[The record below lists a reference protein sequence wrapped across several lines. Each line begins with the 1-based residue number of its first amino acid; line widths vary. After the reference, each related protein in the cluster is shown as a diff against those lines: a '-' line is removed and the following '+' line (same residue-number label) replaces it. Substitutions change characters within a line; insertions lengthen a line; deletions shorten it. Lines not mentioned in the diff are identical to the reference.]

1 MSKTI
6 PLYRRG
12 RFSGI
17 VFWQAL
23 SADSANGAEGEKTFL
38 YRLYF
43 AKCKFSEIEGGGKA
57 EKCKSICVVRTIPET
72 RFVPAYKICYNKVN
86 SKKEFA
92 LL

>member
-6 PLYRRG
+6 PLYRKG

-23 SADSANGAEGEKTFL
+23 SVGSANGAEGERIFL

-43 AKCKFSEIEGGGKA
+43 AKCKFSEIEGAG
-57 EKCKSICVVRTIPET
+57 KCKSICVVRTIPET